1 VGVRD
6 EPTGLLNPHAIRVFS
21 SRLADAVGDV
31 LARREF
37 PLVLGGD
44 CSILLG
50 CLLALRR
57 SGNPG
62 LLFMDGQAD
71 FYQPEAE
78 PKGEAA
84 SMDLALAT
92 GRGPAVVTDLEGRRP
107 LVRDQDV
114 VVVGYRDQEDAA
126 QHGSQPLPPSIAA
139 IDLATLRDEGAE
151 GAARRAI
158 DLLTRANDSERFW
171 IHLDVDVLDDEI
183 MPCVDYRMPGGLSW
197 QELATVLHR
206 AVVSGRAAGLDVTIY
221 NPKLDPLGTA
231 ARGLV
236 DTLVEALA

>member
-1 VGVRD
+1 VGARD
-6 EPTGLLNPHAIRVFS
+6 EPTGLLNPHSIRIFS
-21 SRLADAVGDV
+21 GRLADALGGV
-31 LARREF
+31 LVRGEF

-57 SGNPG
+57 SGSTG
-62 LLFMDGQAD
+62 LLFIDGHAD

-92 GRGPAVVTDLEGRRP
+92 GRGPAIVTDPEGRRP
-107 LVRDQDV
+107 LVRDEDV
-114 VVVGYRDQEDAA
+114 VVVGYRDRDDAA
-126 QHGSQPLPPSIAA
+126 RHGSQPLPRSIAA
-139 IDLATLRDEGAE
+139 IDLETLRDEGAAR
-151 GAARRAI
+151 AAERAI
-158 DLLTRANDSERFW
+158 DLLTRPGAPERFW

-183 MPCVDYRMPGGLSW
+183 MPAVDYRMPGGLSW
-197 QELATVLHR
+197 RELATVLRR
-206 AVVSGRAAGLDVTIY
+206 AVVSDRAVGLDVAIY

-236 DTLVEALA
+236 DTLVEVLE